1 MQNGLVALHAA
12 FRLAL
17 LDSLPARVEG
27 AEAIRRLTAARD
39 RLASPLALFG
49 DAEEGRGRTDLD
61 AVDLGD
67 LRERCFLAAA
77 LQGSFEEAIAGYARA
92 RPAPAL
98 ANAALPREEALAS

>member
-27 AEAIRRLTAARD
+27 AEAIRRLTVARD

-49 DAEEGRGRTDLD
+49 DAEEVAMFGAYMLKQLGEHVKFGR
-61 AVDLGD
+61 
-67 LRERCFLAAA
+67 
-77 LQGSFEEAIAGYARA
+77 AGERA
-92 RPAPAL
+92 RISL
-98 ANAALPREEALAS
+98 RFDH